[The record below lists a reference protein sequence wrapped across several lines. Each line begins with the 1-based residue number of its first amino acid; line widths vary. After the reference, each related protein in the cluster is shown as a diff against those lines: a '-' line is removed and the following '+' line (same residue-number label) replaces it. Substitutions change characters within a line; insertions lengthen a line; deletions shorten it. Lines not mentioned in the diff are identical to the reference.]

1 VAAGAVVTGDLAASR
16 LTAIA
21 SARAPASPGAEAVR
35 IIELTVLAAW
45 VLTFVV
51 LLTYLA
57 VVVIARGSAER
68 RSSAARPGR
77 PRTGLLPAGL
87 RALREADPDFDEQV
101 LLDAAQTAT
110 LLVFAAVSTGDE
122 TPLSRLVTH
131 SFWQQPFGRMVQVTA
146 RDRRRE
152 RRQAAKDATSGA
164 RRRWWNVPLDYQ
176 ASVPELVA
184 IRLGTD
190 QRVCVR
196 LSFDQL
202 QAIVHV
208 SGREL
213 AAMAAA
219 PRLAGAMTSPAEPV
233 AAESNGSRTTRRI
246 TWLSGGGHYELTFVR
261 PNGARTD
268 PATVLASRTCTTCGA
283 TYRSEMAIACAH
295 CGNPRPVAWGQ
306 WRLSQ
311 AVPVL

>member
-1 VAAGAVVTGDLAASR
+1 MVTGGLVTGDLAGAG
-16 LTAIA
+16 LTVIA
-21 SARAPASPGAEAVR
+21 SASAPASAGAEVARV
-35 IIELTVLAAW
+35 IELVVLFAW

-51 LLTYLA
+51 LLSFLA
-57 VVVIARGSAER
+57 VVMIGRGSAER

-87 RALREADPDFDEQV
+87 RALRQADPDFDEEV
-101 LLDAAQTAT
+101 VLDAAQTAT
-110 LLVFAAVSTGDE
+110 LLVFVAVSTGDE

-131 SFWQQPFGRMVQVTA
+131 SFWEQPFGRTVQVAA

-152 RRQAAKDATSGA
+152 HRQADKDAASGA
-164 RRRWWNVPLDYQ
+164 RRSRWNIPLDYQ

-196 LSFDQL
+196 ISFEQL
-202 QAIVHV
+202 QAIVHASASEV
-208 SGREL
+208 

-219 PRLAGAMTSPAEPV
+219 PGFAQAMTSPARSL
-233 AAESNGSRTTRRI
+233 AAESNGSRSTKGL

-268 PATVLASRTCTTCGA
+268 PAVVLSSRTCTTCGA
-283 TYRSEMAIACAH
+283 TYRSEIAIACAH
-295 CGNPRPVAWGQ
+295 CGSPRPVPWGR
-306 WRLSQ
+306 WRLAQ